1 MNALKQFASLRLAGT
16 TLLAALTV
24 EATAAAPLPA
34 QTKAFL
40 QKHCFECHDADTQK
54 GKVRLDNLPADFAA
68 HASAET
74 WGKVFVQLERREMP
88 PKKKSQPSDAERQA
102 VLDWLG
108 PQLRAAVAARQ
119 QAEGRVA
126 LRRLNRFEYQN
137 TMHDLLGIEVNL
149 MELLPEDGSA
159 HGFDK
164 VSSALTLS
172 PVQVEK
178 YLEAADVALDAAIG
192 VGPKPAFVQQRFAAT
207 NLIAGW
213 EAKSQRRLDGGGLVI
228 FNSGYSP
235 TELRRFRAPA
245 PGTYRVRVSAYGF
258 QSSNAPVTFRLY
270 GGNFNVGGKTKL
282 IGHFAAP
289 PDKPQLTEVTAFL
302 DTRGDTLKLLPYGT
316 ISWQNKADEYTG
328 PGVAVEWIEV
338 EGPLEAREWPPA
350 TRKQL
355 LGDADLERGT
365 FADAGRILKQF
376 APRAFRRPVSD
387 ADLAPYLALV
397 RERMDKGVKF
407 GDALRVGL
415 KAVLVSPRFLM
426 LDEQPGKLDGHAL
439 AARLSYFLWSSAP
452 DAELL
457 AAAAKGDLAKP
468 AGLRAQVE
476 RLLKH
481 PKASAFTEDFTG
493 QWLALRNI
501 EFTTPDRRLY
511 PEFDELL
518 QISMLQETH
527 AFFDELLENDLSALN
542 FVDSDFAM
550 LNGRLAQHYGVPGVN
565 GLDVRKVSLKPE
577 WHRGGVM
584 THASVLKVSANG
596 TTTSPVLRGVWILD
610 RILGKPVP
618 PPPPNVP
625 AVEPDIRGAKSIR
638 DQLAKHRET
647 ENCAGCHAKMDPL
660 GFALESYDVIGG
672 WRERYRISPANP
684 GQRGL
689 EWLTLTVNER
699 SQRIALGPRIDPAD
713 ALADGRK
720 FRDLAELK
728 KLLLAEPDALARGLA
743 EKLLIYATGHGLEF
757 TDEAV
762 LTDIVRQAKA
772 KNYGLRSLVHE
783 VVASQTFQ
791 TK

>member
-1 MNALKQFASLRLAGT
+1 MNRLFRRHLPAAV
-16 TLLAALTV
+16 LAALPLL
-24 EATAAAPLPA
+24 ASAAVPLPA
-34 QTKAFL
+34 PTRAFL
-40 QKHCFECHDADTQK
+40 QKHCSECHDADTQK
-54 GKVRLDNLPADFAA
+54 GKLRLDTLAPDFASP
-68 HASAET
+68 ASAET
-74 WGKVFVQLERREMP
+74 WGKVFAQLEKREMP
-88 PKKKSQPSDAERQA
+88 PKKKPQPSEAERQA

-108 PQLRAAVAARQ
+108 RELRVAVAARQ

-137 TMHDLLGIEVNL
+137 TMHDLLGIEVIL

-164 VSSALTLS
+164 VSNALTLS

-192 VGPKPAFVQQRFAAT
+192 IGPKPQFVQQRFAAT

-338 EGPLEAREWPPA
+338 EGPLEAKEWPPA
-350 TRKQL
+350 TRRQL
-355 LGDADLERGT
+355 LGDADLERGI
-365 FADAGRILKQF
+365 FADAERILKQF
-376 APRAFRRPVSD
+376 ARRAFRRPVSD

-397 RERMDKGVKF
+397 RERLDKGVKF
-407 GDALRVGL
+407 GDALRLGL
-415 KAVLVSPRFLM
+415 KAILVSPRFLM

-457 AAAAKGDLAKP
+457 VAAAKGDLSKP
-468 AGLRAQVE
+468 AALRAQVE

-518 QISMLQETH
+518 QVSMLQETH
-527 AFFDELLENDLSALN
+527 AFFDELLTKDLSALN

-550 LNGRLAQHYGVPGVN
+550 LNGRLAKHYGIPGVG
-565 GLDVRKVSLKPE
+565 GLDVRRVALKPE
-577 WHRGGVM
+577 WHRGGVL

-610 RILGKPVP
+610 RILGKPAP

-638 DQLAKHRET
+638 DQLAKHREV
-647 ENCAGCHAKMDPL
+647 ESCAGCHARIDPL

-672 WRERYRISPANP
+672 WRERYRISPAPN
-684 GQRGL
+684 QRNGV
-689 EWLTLTVNER
+689 EWITINVN
-699 SQRIALGPRIDPAD
+699 QRDMRLAFGPKVDASD

-728 KLLLAEPDALARGLA
+728 RLLLTEPEAITRGLA
-743 EKLLIYATGHGLEF
+743 EKLLIYSTGHGLEF

-762 LTDIVRQAKA
+762 ISDIVRKAKA
-772 KNYGLRSLVHE
+772 KNFGFRSLVHE
-783 VVASQTFQ
+783 VVASTTFQ
-791 TK
+791 SK

>member
-1 MNALKQFASLRLAGT
+1 MIHLPVQLRLAL
-16 TLLAALTV
+16 LLAACLPV
-24 EATAAAPLPA
+24 TAPAAPLPA
-34 QTKAFL
+34 SSKAFL

-54 GKVRLDNLPADFAA
+54 GKVRLDNLAPDFASPA
-68 HASAET
+68 AAET
-74 WGKVFVQLERREMP
+74 WGRVFAQIEKREMP
-88 PKKKSQPSDAERQA
+88 PKKKAQPSDAERQA

-108 PQLRAAVAARQ
+108 RELRVAIAARQ
-119 QAEGRVA
+119 NAEGRVA

-192 VGPKPAFVQQRFAAT
+192 VGPKPQFVQQRFAAT
-207 NLIAGW
+207 NLLAGW
-213 EAKSQRRLDGGGLVI
+213 DAKSHRPMPDGGIAL

-245 PGTYRVRVSAYGF
+245 PGRYRVRISANGF
-258 QSSNAPVTFRLY
+258 QTDGKPATFRVY
-270 GGNFNVGGKTKL
+270 GGSFGVGGKTKL
-282 IGHFAAP
+282 LGHFSVPA
-289 PDKPQLTEVTAFL
+289 DKPTVVELVERL
-302 DTRGDTLKLLPYGT
+302 DGRGDTLKVISYGT
-316 ISWQNKADEYTG
+316 IPWQNKADEYTG
-328 PGVAVEWIEV
+328 PGFAVQWIEV
-338 EGPLEAREWPPA
+338 EGPLDAKEWPPA
-350 TRKQL
+350 TRQQL
-355 LGDADLERGT
+355 LGDADLERGVFT
-365 FADAGRILKQF
+365 DAERVMKQF

-387 ADLAPYLALV
+387 ADLAPYLTLV
-397 RERMDKGVKF
+397 RERLDKGVKF

-415 KAVLVSPRFLM
+415 KAILVSPRFLM

-457 AAAAKGDLAKP
+457 AAGAKGDLSKP
-468 AGLRAQVE
+468 TVLRAQVE

-481 PKASAFTEDFTG
+481 PKAHAFTEDFTG

-501 EFTTPDRRLY
+501 EFTTPDARLY

-518 QISMLQETH
+518 QVSMLQETH
-527 AFFDELLENDLSALN
+527 AFFDELLTQDLSVLN
-542 FVDSDFAM
+542 FVESDFAM
-550 LNGRLAQHYGVPGVN
+550 LNERLAKHYGIPGVS
-565 GLDVRKVSLKPE
+565 GLEVRRVALKPE

-584 THASVLKVSANG
+584 AQASVLKVSANG
-596 TTTSPVLRGVWILD
+596 TTTSPVLRGVWIMD
-610 RILGKPVP
+610 RILGKPAP

-638 DQLAKHRET
+638 DQLAKHREV
-647 ENCAGCHAKMDPL
+647 ESCAGCHARIDPL

-672 WRERYRISPANP
+672 WRDRYRISPDRN
-684 GQRGL
+684 QRGV
-689 EWLTLTVNER
+689 EWVSINVN
-699 SQRIALGPRIDPAD
+699 QRDMRLALGPKVDPGD
-713 ALADGRK
+713 TLLDGRR

-728 KLLLAEPDALARGLA
+728 KLLVAEPDALTRGLA

-757 TDEAV
+757 TDDAV
-762 LTDIVRQAKA
+762 ISDIVRKVKA
-772 KNYGLRSLVHE
+772 KQNGFRSLVHE
-783 VVASQTFQ
+783 IVASTTFQ
-791 TK
+791 NK